1 MPEAIIIPTALL
13 INLFGIACPS
23 FLLGIGAGLLIYQNN
38 LRRAGYELRFN
49 RPLKVWRI
57 ISARTKKTLVNE

>member
-13 INLFGIACPS
+13 INFFGIACPS
-23 FLLGIGAGLLIYQNN
+23 FLLGIGAGILIYAHN

-57 ISARTKKTLVNE
+57 ISTRTKHTLANE